1 MNPEFC
7 PVCYAQLAVREV
19 TPCWVCGGEPEEVES
34 ARSGEHH
41 YAWLRLG
48 ERHVLLCSFCQE
60 DFGSDEPTWWQADM
74 RARPGCENLEYVHAV
89 APQPTV
95 RDKFCDQCGKRLAYL
110 KFIQSAGAHAKVG
123 T

>member
-19 TPCWVCGGEPEEVES
+19 TPCWVCGGEPVEVES

-41 YAWLRLG
+41 YALLRIG
-48 ERHVLLCSFCQE
+48 ERQVLLCSFCQE
-60 DFGSDEPTWWQADM
+60 DFGSDEPTWWRADM
-74 RARPGCENLEYVHAV
+74 RAQPGCEKLEYLHAV
-89 APQPTV
+89 DQQSTV

-110 KFIQSAGAHAKVG
+110 KFMQSTRPDAPSDL
-123 T
+123 